1 MPLMERIKC
10 KSFLE
15 MTLEEQSN
23 LVRSI
28 QLIRNKSLKESAQKK
43 VRKTTKNK
51 TSAAT
56 KKSKAAKPKVKKLAS
71 DHVNDL
77 DHAQLL
83 ELAKKYGIE
92 I

>member
-10 KSFLE
+10 KSFIE

-28 QLIRNKSLKESAQKK
+28 QIIRSKSLKESAQKK
-43 VRKTTKNK
+43 VRKTVNKK
-51 TSAAT
+51 TSAT
-56 KKSKAAKPKVKKLAS
+56 KKSKVAKPKVKKLAS

-77 DHAQLL
+77 DQAQLL